1 MEQKQTKETEGKNLR
16 YLCWLLL
23 KFDAGSAK
31 THCPKPP
38 GDVISPRHE
47 TEVIGTPGTAPAR
60 SGFAKKNQN
69 DQKII

>member
-1 MEQKQTKETEGKNLR
+1 
-16 YLCWLLL
+16 L